1 MKSIKL
7 IVKIIFIVSAFLIIF
22 NKIDLN
28 KVKTIQINYPLL
40 LFLAFIFFNLSQII
54 SALRIHKY
62 LKNINVTPTLK
73 KQIMLYYVGMFYNTL
88 LPGGIGGDAY
98 KTYKFQKSYNKSYT
112 KIIKALLIDRIS
124 GLFAIFVLIGCLI
137 GLSSFKKYLF
147 LIALIFSP
155 IILYFIQTIFFKE
168 FSFYPFIYSLI
179 IQILQGF
186 SFILILLSLGI
197 NTNLIDFLILFY
209 ISSIISVIPIS
220 IGGVGLRELTFLYGL
235 SLLNLDPTIG
245 VVGAFLFFIISL
257 ISSAFGIIFIKGV
270 ENV

>member
-98 KTYKFQKSYNKSYT
+98 KSYKFQKAYNQTYT

-137 GLSSFKKYLF
+137 SLSSFKYLF
-147 LIALIFSP
+147 LIVLILSP
-155 IILYFIQTIFFKE
+155 IILYFIQKNFFKE

-186 SFILILLSLGI
+186 SFVLILLSLGI
-197 NTNLIDFLILFY
+197 STHLIDFLILFY